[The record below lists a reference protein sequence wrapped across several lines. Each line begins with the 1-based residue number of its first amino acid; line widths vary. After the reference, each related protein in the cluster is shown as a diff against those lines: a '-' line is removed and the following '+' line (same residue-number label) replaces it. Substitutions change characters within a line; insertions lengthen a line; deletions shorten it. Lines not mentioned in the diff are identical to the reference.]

1 MRRCFVVRLDQ
12 YSPTVKAIMQE
23 NESAAIYSQIDE
35 VKEAVSEVLAQ
46 AKKLG
51 ATAAEAAMSR
61 TSGLSVGTRLG
72 EVETI
77 EFNQDGGLGV
87 SIYVG
92 NKKGSASTTDLSPSA
107 LRSVVEKA
115 IEIGKYTSED
125 PCNGLA
131 DAELLEQSPPDLDLY
146 HPWQV
151 TPEQGIEICQ
161 EAEQAALNLDERI
174 VNSDGA
180 SFSSHQGLR
189 VYGNSHGMLA
199 GYPRTRHSISTM
211 VIGQQGEQM
220 QRDAA
225 YTVSREQA
233 GLKAAKDVG
242 LEAAQETLARLNS
255 QKLGTMKVPVIFR
268 ADVANSL
275 FGHLVSAIGGGALYR
290 KSSFLLDSL
299 NTQVFSDIV
308 NISERPH
315 LAKGFASSPFDAE
328 GVKTQDREIIH
339 GGELQ
344 TYLLASY
351 AARKMG
357 MTATG
362 HAGGIHNWL
371 VQQTHDDLHALLKQM
386 GKGLLVTELMGQGVN
401 TVTGDYSRGAA
412 GFWVENGEIQ
422 YPVSEITIA
431 GNLSSMFKGVAG
443 IGGDVDPRGGVLT
456 GSVLIEQMQVAGQ

>member
-1 MRRCFVVRLDQ
+1 MKD
-12 YSPTVKAIMQE
+12 P
-23 NESAAIYSQIDE
+23 IYQHISE
-35 VKEAVSEVLAQ
+35 VKDAVSEVLEH

-51 ATAAEAAMSR
+51 ATAAEAAMSS
-61 TSGLSVGTRLG
+61 TSGLSVSTRMG

-77 EFNQDGGLGV
+77 EFNQDGGLGISV
-87 SIYVG
+87 YVG
-92 NKKGSASTTDLSPSA
+92 NNKGSASTADLNPKT
-107 LRSVVEKA
+107 LRTVVEKA
-115 IEIGKYTSED
+115 IDIAKFTSDD
-125 PCNGLA
+125 PFNGIA
-131 DAELLEQSPPDLDLY
+131 DKELLEFAPLDLDLY
-146 HPWQV
+146 HPWEV
-151 TPEQGIEICQ
+151 SPEQGVEFCHQ
-161 EAEQAALNLDERI
+161 AEQAALNADERI

-189 VYGNSHGMLA
+189 VYGNSHGMIA

-211 VIGQQGEQM
+211 VIGKEGEQM
-220 QRDAA
+220 QRDSA
-225 YTVSREQA
+225 YTIARHKDD
-233 GLKAAKDVG
+233 LNDAAKVG
-242 LEAAQETLARLNS
+242 LEAATETLAKLNS

-268 ADVANSL
+268 ADIANSL

-299 NTQVFSDIV
+299 GTKVFSDCV

-315 LAKGFASSPFDAE
+315 LLKGLASSPFDAE
-328 GVKTQDREIIH
+328 GLKTVDREIIQ

-351 AARKMG
+351 AARKLSM
-357 MTATG
+357 APTG

-371 VQQTHDDLHALLKQM
+371 VEQTHADLKALLKTM
-386 GKGLLVTELMGQGVN
+386 GTGLLVTELMGQGVN

-431 GNLSSMFKGVAG
+431 GNLKDMFKAVVGL
-443 IGGDVDPRGGVLT
+443 GGDTERRGGIQT
-456 GSVLIEQMQVAGQ
+456 GSVLIEQMQVAGS

>member
-1 MRRCFVVRLDQ
+1 MKD
-12 YSPTVKAIMQE
+12 P
-23 NESAAIYSQIDE
+23 IYQHISE
-35 VKEAVSEVLAQ
+35 VKDAVSEVLEH

-51 ATAAEAAMSR
+51 ATAAEAAMSS
-61 TSGLSVGTRLG
+61 TSGLSVSTRMG

-77 EFNQDGGLGV
+77 EFNQDGGLGISV
-87 SIYVG
+87 YVG
-92 NKKGSASTTDLSPSA
+92 NNKGSASTADLNPKT
-107 LRSVVEKA
+107 LRTVVEKA
-115 IEIGKYTSED
+115 IDIAKFTSDD
-125 PCNGLA
+125 PFNGLA
-131 DAELLEQSPPDLDLY
+131 DKELLEFAPQDLDLY
-146 HPWQV
+146 HPWEV
-151 TPEQGIEICQ
+151 SPEQGVEFCHQ
-161 EAEQAALNLDERI
+161 AEQAALNADERI

-189 VYGNSHGMLA
+189 VYGNSHGMIA

-211 VIGQQGEQM
+211 VIGKEGEQM
-220 QRDAA
+220 QRDSA
-225 YTVSREQA
+225 YTIARHKDD
-233 GLKAAKDVG
+233 LNDAAKVG
-242 LEAAQETLARLNS
+242 LEAATETLAKLNS

-268 ADVANSL
+268 ADIANSL

-299 NTQVFSDIV
+299 GTKVFSDCV

-315 LAKGFASSPFDAE
+315 LLKGLASSPFDAE
-328 GVKTQDREIIH
+328 GLKTVDREIIQ

-351 AARKMG
+351 AARKLS
-357 MTATG
+357 MTPTG

-371 VQQTHDDLHALLKQM
+371 VEQTHADLKALLKTM
-386 GKGLLVTELMGQGVN
+386 GTGLLVTELMGQGVN

-431 GNLSSMFKGVAG
+431 GNLKDMFKAVVGL
-443 IGGDVDPRGGVLT
+443 GGDIERRGGIQT
-456 GSVLIEQMQVAGQ
+456 GSVLIEQMQVAGS

>member
-1 MRRCFVVRLDQ
+1 MKD
-12 YSPTVKAIMQE
+12 P
-23 NESAAIYSQIDE
+23 IYQHISE
-35 VKEAVSEVLAQ
+35 VKDAVSEVLEH

-51 ATAAEAAMSR
+51 ATAAEAAMSS
-61 TSGLSVGTRLG
+61 TSGLSVSTRMG

-77 EFNQDGGLGV
+77 EFNQDGGLGISV
-87 SIYVG
+87 YVG
-92 NKKGSASTTDLSPSA
+92 NNKGSASTADLNPKT
-107 LRSVVEKA
+107 LRTVVEKA
-115 IEIGKYTSED
+115 IDIAKFTSDD
-125 PCNGLA
+125 PFNGIA
-131 DAELLEQSPPDLDLY
+131 DKELLEFAPLDLDLY
-146 HPWQV
+146 HPWEV
-151 TPEQGIEICQ
+151 SPEQGIELCHQ
-161 EAEQAALNLDERI
+161 AEQAALNADERI

-189 VYGNSHGMLA
+189 VYGNSHGMIA

-211 VIGQQGEQM
+211 VIGKDGEQM
-220 QRDAA
+220 QRDSA
-225 YTVSREQA
+225 YTVARHKDD
-233 GLKAAKDVG
+233 LNDAAKVG
-242 LEAAQETLARLNS
+242 LEAATETLAKLNS

-268 ADVANSL
+268 ADIANSL

-299 NTQVFSDIV
+299 GTKVFSDCV

-315 LAKGFASSPFDAE
+315 LLRGLASSPFDAE
-328 GVKTQDREIIH
+328 GLKTVDREIIQ

-351 AARKMG
+351 AARKLS
-357 MTATG
+357 MTPTG

-371 VQQTHDDLHALLKQM
+371 VEQTHADLKALLKTM
-386 GKGLLVTELMGQGVN
+386 GTGLLVTELMGQGVN

-431 GNLSSMFKGVAG
+431 GNLKDMFKAVVGL
-443 IGGDVDPRGGVLT
+443 GGDIERRGGIQT
-456 GSVLIEQMQVAGQ
+456 GSVLIEQMQVAGS

>member
-1 MRRCFVVRLDQ
+1 MKD
-12 YSPTVKAIMQE
+12 P
-23 NESAAIYSQIDE
+23 IYQHISE
-35 VKEAVSEVLAQ
+35 VKDAVSEVLEH

-51 ATAAEAAMSR
+51 ATAAEAAMSS
-61 TSGLSVGTRLG
+61 TSGLSVSTRMG

-77 EFNQDGGLGV
+77 EFNQDGGLGISV
-87 SIYVG
+87 YVG
-92 NKKGSASTTDLSPSA
+92 NNKGSASTADLNPKT
-107 LRSVVEKA
+107 LRTVVEKA
-115 IEIGKYTSED
+115 IDIAKFTSDD
-125 PCNGLA
+125 PFNGIA
-131 DAELLEQSPPDLDLY
+131 DKELLEFVPQDLDLY
-146 HPWQV
+146 HPWEV
-151 TPEQGIEICQ
+151 SPEQGVEFCHQ
-161 EAEQAALNLDERI
+161 AEQAALNADERI

-189 VYGNSHGMLA
+189 VYGNSHGMIA

-211 VIGQQGEQM
+211 VIGKEGEQM
-220 QRDAA
+220 QRDSA
-225 YTVSREQA
+225 YTIARHKDD
-233 GLKAAKDVG
+233 LNDAAKVG
-242 LEAAQETLARLNS
+242 LEAATETLAKLNS

-268 ADVANSL
+268 ADIANSL

-299 NTQVFSDIV
+299 GTKVFSDCV

-315 LAKGFASSPFDAE
+315 LLKGLASSPFDAE
-328 GVKTQDREIIH
+328 GLKTVDREIIQ

-351 AARKMG
+351 AARKLSM
-357 MTATG
+357 APTG

-371 VQQTHDDLHALLKQM
+371 VEQTHSDLKALLKTM
-386 GKGLLVTELMGQGVN
+386 GTGLLVTELMGQGVN

-431 GNLSSMFKGVAG
+431 GNLKDMFKAVVGL
-443 IGGDVDPRGGVLT
+443 GGDIERRGGIQT
-456 GSVLIEQMQVAGQ
+456 GSVLIEQMQVAGS

>member
-1 MRRCFVVRLDQ
+1 
-12 YSPTVKAIMQE
+12 MQQKD
-23 NESAAIYSQIDE
+23 SAPIYSQIED
-35 VKEAVSEVLAQ
+35 VKNAVSEVLEQ

-51 ATAAEAAMSR
+51 ATAAEAAMSS
-61 TSGLSVGTRLG
+61 TSGLSVSTRLG

-92 NKKGSASTTDLSPSA
+92 NKKGSASTADLSPHA

-115 IEIGKYTSED
+115 IEIAKYTSED

-131 DAELLEQSPPDLDLY
+131 DAELLEMNPPDLDLY

-151 TPEQGIEICQ
+151 TPEEGIALCQ
-161 EAEQAALNLDERI
+161 EAEHAALNFDERI

-180 SFSSHQGLR
+180 SFSSHEGLR

-199 GYPRTRHSISTM
+199 GFPRTRHSISTM
-211 VIGQQGEQM
+211 VIGQDGEHM
-220 QRDAA
+220 QRDSA
-225 YTVSREQA
+225 YTISRDQN
-233 GLKAAKDVG
+233 GLKAAKEVG
-242 LEAAQETLARLNS
+242 LEAASETIARLNS
-255 QKLGTMKVPVIFR
+255 QKLGTMKVPVVFR
-268 ADVANSL
+268 ADIASSL

-290 KSSFLLDSL
+290 KSSFLLDSI

-315 LAKGFASSPFDAE
+315 MLKGFASSPFDSE
-328 GVKTQDREIIH
+328 GVKTIDREIIH
-339 GGELQ
+339 GGELK

-357 MTATG
+357 LTPTG

-386 GKGLLVTELMGQGVN
+386 GTGLLVTELMGQGVN

-431 GNLSSMFKGVAG
+431 GNLKDMFKGIAG
-443 IGGDVDPRGGVLT
+443 IGGDIDHRGGVLT
-456 GSVLIEQMQVAGQ
+456 GSVLIEQMQIAGE

>member
-1 MRRCFVVRLDQ
+1 MKD
-12 YSPTVKAIMQE
+12 P
-23 NESAAIYSQIDE
+23 IYQHISE
-35 VKEAVSEVLAQ
+35 VKDAVSEVLEH

-51 ATAAEAAMSR
+51 ATAAEAAMSS
-61 TSGLSVGTRLG
+61 TSGLSVSTRMG

-77 EFNQDGGLGV
+77 EFNQDGGLGISV
-87 SIYVG
+87 YVG
-92 NKKGSASTTDLSPSA
+92 NNKGSASTADLNPKT
-107 LRSVVEKA
+107 LRTVVEKA
-115 IEIGKYTSED
+115 IDIAKFTSDD
-125 PCNGLA
+125 PFNGIA
-131 DAELLEQSPPDLDLY
+131 DKELLEFAPQDLDLY
-146 HPWQV
+146 HPWEV
-151 TPEQGIEICQ
+151 SPEQGIELCHQ
-161 EAEQAALNLDERI
+161 AEQAALNADERI

-189 VYGNSHGMLA
+189 VYGNSHGMIA

-211 VIGQQGEQM
+211 VIGKEGEQM
-220 QRDAA
+220 QRDSA
-225 YTVSREQA
+225 YTVARHKDD
-233 GLKAAKDVG
+233 LNDAAKVG
-242 LEAAQETLARLNS
+242 LEAATETLAKLNS

-268 ADVANSL
+268 ADIANSL

-299 NTQVFSDIV
+299 GTKVFSDCV

-315 LAKGFASSPFDAE
+315 LLKGLASSPFDAE
-328 GVKTQDREIIH
+328 GLKTVDREIIQ

-351 AARKMG
+351 AARKLSM
-357 MTATG
+357 APTG

-371 VQQTHDDLHALLKQM
+371 VEQTHADLKALLKTM
-386 GKGLLVTELMGQGVN
+386 GTGLLVTELMGQGVN

-431 GNLSSMFKGVAG
+431 GNLKNMFKAVVGL
-443 IGGDVDPRGGVLT
+443 GGDIERRGGIQT
-456 GSVLIEQMQVAGQ
+456 GSVLIEQMQVAGS

>member
-1 MRRCFVVRLDQ
+1 MKD
-12 YSPTVKAIMQE
+12 P
-23 NESAAIYSQIDE
+23 IYQHISE
-35 VKEAVSEVLAQ
+35 VKDAVSEVLEH

-51 ATAAEAAMSR
+51 ATAAEAAMSS
-61 TSGLSVGTRLG
+61 TSGLSVSTRMG

-77 EFNQDGGLGV
+77 EFNQDGGLGISV
-87 SIYVG
+87 YVG
-92 NKKGSASTTDLSPSA
+92 NNKGSASTADLNPKT
-107 LRSVVEKA
+107 LRTVVEKA
-115 IEIGKYTSED
+115 IDIAKFTSDD
-125 PCNGLA
+125 PYNGIA
-131 DAELLEQSPPDLDLY
+131 DKELLEFAPLDLDLY
-146 HPWQV
+146 HPWEV
-151 TPEQGIEICQ
+151 SPEQGIELCHQ
-161 EAEQAALNLDERI
+161 AEQAALNADKRI

-189 VYGNSHGMLA
+189 VYGNSHGMVA

-211 VIGQQGEQM
+211 VIGKEGEQM
-220 QRDAA
+220 QRDSA
-225 YTVSREQA
+225 YTVARHKDD
-233 GLKAAKDVG
+233 LNDAAKVG
-242 LEAAQETLARLNS
+242 LEAATETLAKLNS

-268 ADVANSL
+268 ADIANSL

-299 NTQVFSDIV
+299 GTKVFSDCV

-315 LAKGFASSPFDAE
+315 LLKGLASSPFDAE
-328 GVKTQDREIIH
+328 GLKTVDREIIQ

-351 AARKMG
+351 AARKLSM
-357 MTATG
+357 APTG

-371 VQQTHDDLHALLKQM
+371 VEQTHADLKALLKTM
-386 GKGLLVTELMGQGVN
+386 GTGLLVTELMGQGVN

-431 GNLSSMFKGVAG
+431 GNLKDMFKAVVGL
-443 IGGDVDPRGGVLT
+443 GGDIERRGGIQT
-456 GSVLIEQMQVAGQ
+456 GSVLIEQMQVAGS

>member
-1 MRRCFVVRLDQ
+1 MKD
-12 YSPTVKAIMQE
+12 P
-23 NESAAIYSQIDE
+23 IYQHISE
-35 VKEAVSEVLAQ
+35 VKDAVSEVLEH

-51 ATAAEAAMSR
+51 ATAAEAAMSS
-61 TSGLSVGTRLG
+61 TSGLSVSTRMG

-77 EFNQDGGLGV
+77 EFNQDGGLGISV
-87 SIYVG
+87 YVG
-92 NKKGSASTTDLSPSA
+92 NNKGSASTADLNPKT
-107 LRSVVEKA
+107 LRTVVEKA
-115 IEIGKYTSED
+115 IDIAKFTSDD
-125 PCNGLA
+125 PFNGIA
-131 DAELLEQSPPDLDLY
+131 DKELLEFAPLDLDLY
-146 HPWQV
+146 HPWEV
-151 TPEQGIEICQ
+151 SPEQGIELCHQ
-161 EAEQAALNLDERI
+161 AEQAALNADERI

-189 VYGNSHGMLA
+189 VYGNSHGMIA

-211 VIGQQGEQM
+211 VIGKDGEQM
-220 QRDAA
+220 QRDSA
-225 YTVSREQA
+225 YTVARHKDD
-233 GLKAAKDVG
+233 LNDAAKVG
-242 LEAAQETLARLNS
+242 LEAATETLAKLNS

-268 ADVANSL
+268 ADIANSL

-299 NTQVFSDIV
+299 GTKVFSDCV

-315 LAKGFASSPFDAE
+315 LLRGLASSPFDAE
-328 GVKTQDREIIH
+328 GLKTVDREIIQ

-351 AARKMG
+351 AARKLSMSP
-357 MTATG
+357 TG

-371 VQQTHDDLHALLKQM
+371 VEQTHADLKALLKTM
-386 GKGLLVTELMGQGVN
+386 GTGLLVTELMGQGVN

-431 GNLSSMFKGVAG
+431 GNLKDMFKAVVGL
-443 IGGDVDPRGGVLT
+443 GGDIERRGGIQT
-456 GSVLIEQMQVAGQ
+456 GSVLIEQMQVAGS

>member
-1 MRRCFVVRLDQ
+1 MKD
-12 YSPTVKAIMQE
+12 P
-23 NESAAIYSQIDE
+23 IYQHISE
-35 VKEAVSEVLAQ
+35 VKDAVSEVLEH

-51 ATAAEAAMSR
+51 ATAAEAAMSS
-61 TSGLSVGTRLG
+61 TSGLSVSTRMG

-77 EFNQDGGLGV
+77 EFNQDGGLGISV
-87 SIYVG
+87 YVG
-92 NKKGSASTTDLSPSA
+92 NNKGSASTADLNPKT
-107 LRSVVEKA
+107 LRTVVEKA
-115 IEIGKYTSED
+115 IDIAKFTSDD
-125 PCNGLA
+125 PYNGIA
-131 DAELLEQSPPDLDLY
+131 DKELLEFAPLDLDLY
-146 HPWQV
+146 HPWEV
-151 TPEQGIEICQ
+151 SPEQGIELCHQ
-161 EAEQAALNLDERI
+161 AEQAALNADERI

-189 VYGNSHGMLA
+189 VYGNSHGMIA

-211 VIGQQGEQM
+211 VIGKDGEQM
-220 QRDAA
+220 QRDSA
-225 YTVSREQA
+225 YTVARHKDD
-233 GLKAAKDVG
+233 LNDAAKVG
-242 LEAAQETLARLNS
+242 LEAATETLAKLNS

-268 ADVANSL
+268 ADIANSL

-299 NTQVFSDIV
+299 GTKVFSDCV

-315 LAKGFASSPFDAE
+315 LLRGLASSPFDSE
-328 GVKTQDREIIH
+328 GLKTIDREIIQ

-351 AARKMG
+351 AARKLS
-357 MTATG
+357 MTPTG

-371 VQQTHDDLHALLKQM
+371 VEQTHADLKALLKTM
-386 GKGLLVTELMGQGVN
+386 GTGLLVTELMGQGVN

-431 GNLSSMFKGVAG
+431 GNLKDMFKAVVGL
-443 IGGDVDPRGGVLT
+443 GGDIERRGGIQT
-456 GSVLIEQMQVAGQ
+456 GSVLIEQMQVAGS

>member
-1 MRRCFVVRLDQ
+1 MKD
-12 YSPTVKAIMQE
+12 P
-23 NESAAIYSQIDE
+23 IYQHISE
-35 VKEAVSEVLAQ
+35 VKDAVSEVLEH

-51 ATAAEAAMSR
+51 ATAAEAAMSS
-61 TSGLSVGTRLG
+61 TSGLSVSTRMG

-77 EFNQDGGLGV
+77 EFNQDGGLGISV
-87 SIYVG
+87 YVG
-92 NKKGSASTTDLSPSA
+92 NNKGSASTADLSPKT
-107 LRSVVEKA
+107 LRTVVEKA
-115 IEIGKYTSED
+115 IDIAKFTSDD
-125 PCNGLA
+125 PFNGIA
-131 DAELLEQSPPDLDLY
+131 DKELLEFAPQDLDLY
-146 HPWQV
+146 HPWEV
-151 TPEQGIEICQ
+151 SPEQGIELCHQ
-161 EAEQAALNLDERI
+161 AEQAALNADERI

-189 VYGNSHGMLA
+189 VYGNSHGMIA

-211 VIGQQGEQM
+211 VIGKEGGQM
-220 QRDAA
+220 QRDSA
-225 YTVSREQA
+225 YTVARHKDD
-233 GLKAAKDVG
+233 LNDAAKVG
-242 LEAAQETLARLNS
+242 LEAATETLAKLNS

-268 ADVANSL
+268 ADIANSL

-299 NTQVFSDIV
+299 GTKVFSDCV

-315 LAKGFASSPFDAE
+315 LLKGLASSPFDAE
-328 GVKTQDREIIH
+328 GLKTVDREIIQ

-351 AARKMG
+351 AARKLSM
-357 MTATG
+357 APTG

-371 VQQTHDDLHALLKQM
+371 VEQTHADLKALLKTM
-386 GKGLLVTELMGQGVN
+386 GTGLLVTELMGQGVN

-431 GNLSSMFKGVAG
+431 GNLKDMFKAVVGL
-443 IGGDVDPRGGVLT
+443 GGDIERRGGIQT
-456 GSVLIEQMQVAGQ
+456 GSVLIEQMQVAGS